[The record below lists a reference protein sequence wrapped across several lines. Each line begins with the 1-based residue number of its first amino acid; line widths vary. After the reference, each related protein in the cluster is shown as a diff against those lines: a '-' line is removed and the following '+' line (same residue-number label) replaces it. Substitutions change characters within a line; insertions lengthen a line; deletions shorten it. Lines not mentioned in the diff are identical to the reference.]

1 MVLNSRHNLDF
12 NLVIYILKQK
22 INLKEGITYGIQEL
36 PKKGVSCWVE
46 SFPNGTRTLQIG
58 FEG

>member
-22 INLKEGITYGIQEL
+22 NQSKAGDNLWYTGI
-36 PKKGVSCWVE
+36 P
-46 SFPNGTRTLQIG
+46 
-58 FEG
+58 